1 MNFISIKIF
10 KKKIY
15 SKGYCCRMIMYIVFP
30 VKALSKAGPGTC
42 QKIGVSQSSLTWHEE
57 YGLGA
62 KEF

>member
-30 VKALSKAGPGTC
+30 VKALTKAGPGTC
-42 QKIGVSQSSLTWHEE
+42 QKIGVSQSSMTWHEE
-57 YGLGA
+57 
-62 KEF
+62 